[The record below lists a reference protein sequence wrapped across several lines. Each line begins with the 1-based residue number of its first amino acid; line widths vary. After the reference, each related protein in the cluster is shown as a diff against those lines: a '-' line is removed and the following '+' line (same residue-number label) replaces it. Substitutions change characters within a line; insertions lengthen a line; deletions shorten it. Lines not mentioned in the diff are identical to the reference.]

1 MTVLD
6 AWSAAEEQAASCWFQ
21 SCISASPILTV
32 GSNWREM
39 VSKFLLYNLKNKN
52 KNKYI
57 YIILPTQTAA
67 KKNHIKK
74 KEFNFWNLI
83 SFAS

>member
-6 AWSAAEEQAASCWFQ
+6 AWSAAEEQATSCWFQ

-39 VSKFLLYNLKNKN
+39 VSKILLYNLKNKN
-52 KNKYI
+52 NNKYI
-57 YIILPTQTAA
+57 YILFYQLKQQL

-74 KEFNFWNLI
+74 KNLI
-83 SFAS
+83 SET